1 MRIITGC
8 VEFYYS
14 CTVTVIRH
22 GIDRYL
28 RGCCSFSR
36 YQNSILHLL
45 KNSRIEKEK
54 RYKGI
59 MRILPL
65 YFYFFFQ
72 TVLKF
77 KNSKDG

>member
-1 MRIITGC
+1 MVLIGILG
-8 VEFYYS
+8 VVVVFQDISKYFPKFYS
-14 CTVTVIRH
+14 ASV
-22 GIDRYL
+22 
-28 RGCCSFSR
+28 
-36 YQNSILHLL
+36 
-45 KNSRIEKEK
+45 KNGRIEKEK

-59 MRILPL
+59 TRILPL